1 MNNFSKSEY
10 YRRSKY
16 AGRTAFCSPP
26 RGYMLNELF
35 RALLQTK
42 RYSQISPCARLT
54 PRLVEMTGVY
64 IFTAMRAPLLSFRRN
79 APPFVISTGARSAQR
94 RNLGASATDKKG
106 VDRVLQSDF
115 SMRSAYAT
123 LSRNDREGRR
133 TLLLAEMTGLYIST
147 AMLPSCRSPI
157 PPLCCLPV
165 CGGLCCRRAGTWLST
180 TWQAQCPALSAM
192 IRDRIRIS
200 LCLCLFRRRARH

>member
-1 MNNFSKSEY
+1 M
-10 YRRSKY
+10 
-16 AGRTAFCSPP
+16 
-26 RGYMLNELF
+26 NELRLRVVD
-35 RALLQTK
+35 RAILLDFSATLEMT
-42 RYSQISPCARLT
+42 RVGWSTEFYGQISPCARLT
-54 PRLVEMTGVY
+54 PRLVEMTGREES
-64 IFTAMRAPLLSFRRN
+64 TLLPFRRN

-106 VDRVLQSDF
+106 SVEFYGQISPCARLTP
-115 SMRSAYAT
+115 R
-123 LSRNDREGRR
+123 
-133 TLLLAEMTGLYIST
+133 LAEMTGLYMST
-147 AMLPSCRSPI
+147 AILPSCRSPI
-157 PPLCCLPV
+157 SPLCCLPV

>member
-1 MNNFSKSEY
+1 M
-10 YRRSKY
+10 RSAY
-16 AGRTAFCSPP
+16 ASLSR
-26 RGYMLNELF
+26 ND
-35 RALLQTK
+35 RAL
-42 RYSQISPCARLT
+42 Y
-54 PRLVEMTGVY
+54 
-64 IFTAMRAPLLSFRRN
+64 FHRN
-79 APPFVISTGARSAQR
+79 APPPFVISTGARSAQR

-147 AMLPSCRSPI
+147 AMLTSCRSPI